1 VRYLAFKIEAVFP
14 AGHVLAE
21 WLVTLALAMNDLI
34 VVHVRLD
41 EDQDSPELAFYW
53 NRLAV
58 SHFTEAMLFLERT
71 TGLDEVAGFVDSLP
85 DPARQ
90 AREESFEV
98 FNERRG
104 RLFSVRNKATFHYP
118 ELRPG
123 GGQAVRPVGDALREL
138 AGERGVIRSARLRD
152 ARALFADDVV
162 ATLFAGE
169 LGGFDAV
176 AELRARVASGVTAFI
191 RFANLA
197 LDEYLMRMR
206 ASGAQV
212 EEVERV
218 DADDLRRGWRVLRQL

>member
-1 VRYLAFKIEAVFP
+1 MAFKIDAVFP
-14 AGHVLAE
+14 AGDVLAE

-58 SHFTEAMLFLERT
+58 SHFTEAMLFLERAT
-71 TGLDEVAGFVDSLP
+71 RLDEVAGFIDSLP

-90 AREESFEV
+90 AYAESLGV

-118 ELRPG
+118 ELGPG
-123 GGQAVRPVGDALREL
+123 GQPTRPVGDALREL
-138 AGERGVIRSARLRD
+138 ADERGVIRSARLRD

-162 ATLFAGE
+162 ATVFASE
-169 LGGFDAV
+169 LGGLEAV
-176 AELRARVASGVTAFI
+176 AGFEAHVASGVTAFI
-191 RFANLA
+191 RFANAA

-206 ASGAQV
+206 AAGAQV
-212 EEVERV
+212 EEVEPV
-218 DADDLRRGWRVLRQL
+218 DADRRREWRVLRLL